1 MLSATELHQRKSGIF
16 STDAA
21 GCLGLSKYSSPVSIW
36 MEKTGAANEDV
47 SDEPSESSIE
57 QTEQQAMGLI
67 MQPVIGRLYEE
78 RTGSRLRNLDGV
90 TMFSDSVPFM
100 GSHFDFQVDGKKHLV
115 EAKNFHDRRGREFGE
130 PGSDDVP
137 MDCLVQCLHE
147 GFVFGAEVV
156 DLAVLFGGQKFEIYT
171 IPVSSDA
178 VDMLVEKLSAF
189 WSLVQRNE
197 PPPPQTNEDV
207 RALFKRD
214 DGTEV
219 IADPD
224 IERVCTS
231 LKQMKENLK
240 SLEESIE
247 HGSVLLKR
255 AIGDHCVL
263 RAQAGHILATWK
275 NNKDSSA
282 FDKAGF
288 MAQNPSLYESFCKPK
303 VGNRPLLLK

>member
-1 MLSATELHQRKSGIF
+1 MLSPAELQQRKRGIF

-47 SDEPSESSIE
+47 DEEPNEDAIE

-67 MQPVIGRLYEE
+67 MQPVIARLYEG
-78 RTGSRLRNLDGV
+78 RTGMVLKDLEGV
-90 TMFSDSVPFM
+90 TMFSDAVPFM
-100 GSHFDFQVDGKKHLV
+100 GSHFDYQVKGQRRLV
-115 EAKNFHDRRGREFGE
+115 EAKNFHDRRAREFGD

-147 GFVFGAEVV
+147 GFVFGADSV

-171 IPVSSDA
+171 IQVGGSA
-178 VDMLVEKLSAF
+178 IEMLINKLTEF

-197 PPPPQTNEDV
+197 PPPPQTNADV

-214 DGTEV
+214 NGTEV
-219 IADPD
+219 VASHGVEQACND
-224 IERVCTS
+224 
-231 LKQMKENLK
+231 LKQIKERIKEAETMADQLAV
-240 SLEESIE
+240 I
-247 HGSVLLKR
+247 VKR
-255 AIGDHCVL
+255 SIGDNAVL

-275 NNKDSSA
+275 NSKDGKVFNKKA
-282 FDKAGF
+282 FE
-288 MAQNPSLYESFCKPK
+288 AQNPSLYESFLHEKT
-303 VGNRPLLLK
+303 GNRPLLLK